1 MTTRIRAFGAVLSAM
16 LCAAGCAQVEP
27 TAAPTRTPEAMP
39 AAATPAAAVHLTAV
53 AAAKTDLV
61 SDAWVAFT
69 QQRDTHVETL
79 GNVLLACAKAKPS
92 PECQRRKE
100 TFEVAYAL
108 AALHR
113 ITKDRKYQDAAR
125 VAVDKRSLKKIDE
138 ADAYTS
144 TWFLA
149 FAREQEL
156 SFADDSLRTK
166 ANDVALRLEG
176 WLADLDDYSFAQG
189 SMFGNEKNVAF
200 VLGTLWTWAQ
210 HTKDEPMLGR
220 LGALTKDRMLSA
232 EMDGWCPLPIDSEP
246 ENSEFLPPCL
256 QRATTVLSVMPSQ
269 VSNPW
274 LSQFLAAQNELQ
286 PIRNAKLST
295 HATLNFARAWS
306 LWAVYDATA
315 DGVYRDLYVAHV
327 TAQMDR
333 LDRNDPW
340 QAAFGVHALTQ
351 SY

>member
-1 MTTRIRAFGAVLSAM
+1 MTRNRAFGAVLCGA
-16 LCAAGCAQVEP
+16 LFVVGCATVEP
-27 TAAPTRTPEAMP
+27 TAAPTRMPAAAMP
-39 AAATPAAAVHLTAV
+39 AAAVHVTAV
-53 AAAKTDLV
+53 AAAKSDLV
-61 SDAWVAFT
+61 SDAWVAFM
-69 QQRDTHVETL
+69 QQRDAHVETL
-79 GNVLLACAKAKPS
+79 GNTLLACAKAKPS
-92 PECQRRKE
+92 PECERRKE

-113 ITKDRKYQDAAR
+113 ITNDRKYQDAAR
-125 VAVDKRSLKKIDE
+125 VAVDKRSLRKIDE

-156 SFADDSLRTK
+156 SFADDSLHSK

-176 WLADLDDYSFAQG
+176 WLAELDDYSFAQG

-200 VLGTLWTWAQ
+200 VLGTLWAWAQ
-210 HTKDEPMLGR
+210 HTKDESMIGR
-220 LGALTKDRMLSA
+220 LTSLTKDRMLTA

-256 QRATTVLSVMPSQ
+256 QRATTVLSVMPSK
-269 VSNPW
+269 VSDPW
-274 LSQFLAAQNELQ
+274 LSQFLAAQLELQ
-286 PIRNAKLST
+286 PIRDPKLST
-295 HATLNFARAWS
+295 HASLNFARAWS

-327 TAQMDR
+327 TAQMEH
-333 LDRNDPW
+333 LDRADPW
-340 QAAFGVHALTQ
+340 QAAFGVHAIAQ